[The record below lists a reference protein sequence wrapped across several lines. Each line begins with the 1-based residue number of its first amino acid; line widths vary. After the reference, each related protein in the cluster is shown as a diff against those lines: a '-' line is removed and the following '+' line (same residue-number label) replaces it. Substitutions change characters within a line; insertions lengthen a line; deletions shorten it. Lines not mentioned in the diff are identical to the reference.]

1 MILKTK
7 SSKTAEDIHPLE
19 TNSKKNILDFKKD
32 AKNIGMLLKGSTFMD
47 VCFSEHVSDFKLN
60 SYSIQTGTV
69 NTAPDKAFFSVKK
82 N

>member
-1 MILKTK
+1 MNNCNNLCIFSVISGIKIAAGHDVGLTLDLILKTK

-47 VCFSEHVSDFKLN
+47 VCFS
-60 SYSIQTGTV
+60 
-69 NTAPDKAFFSVKK
+69 
-82 N
+82 